1 MDMYVPNWGLNVPV
15 TKAGVEGSCLPET
28 RLTSHQ
34 SVWGRRFPVL
44 AGFRAEWEPG
54 AIAAPSCSPLD
65 AQAPSPWIFHV
76 LTENLLSPGFLSTHI
91 AGGQAAELS
100 WRMGKL
106 LGQLETPSRPPLA
119 PTCPVVLQGAEQFF
133 WGCTPSAPRD
143 FT

>member
-76 LTENLLSPGFLSTHI
+76 LTENLLSPRFSVYPYSRWPSCRTELENGEA
-91 AGGQAAELS
+91 AG
-100 WRMGKL
+100 
-106 LGQLETPSRPPLA
+106 T
-119 PTCPVVLQGAEQFF
+119 T
-133 WGCTPSAPRD
+133 
-143 FT
+143 